1 MILTVSDEQGAS
13 QEVQGQL
20 YWPLD
25 DPVMYGAPMVN
36 QTLTTI
42 QRLTTG
48 MPQYILMTFGHS
60 TAPTFAGNPQDQ
72 LASAQAL
79 AAANGGVL
87 PVRIEPV
94 ARVVVT
100 IDHMRDIAKIA
111 AETVEKWDAF
121 VAQTKDAT

>member
-1 MILTVSDEQGAS
+1 MITTVTEEQGAS

-25 DPVMYGAPMVN
+25 DAVMHAAPMVN

-60 TAPTFAGNPQDQ
+60 TPPTFAGNPEDQ
-72 LASAQAL
+72 LATAQAM

-94 ARVVVT
+94 ARFVVT

-111 AETVEKWDAF
+111 AETVQKWEAF
-121 VAQTKDAT
+121 VAQTKDAS

>member
-1 MILTVSDEQGAS
+1 MILDVSDEQGANLD
-13 QEVQGQL
+13 VQGQL

-25 DPVMYGAPMVN
+25 DPVMLAAPMVN

-48 MPQYILMTFGHS
+48 MPQYVLLTFGHS
-60 TAPTFAGNPQDQ
+60 TPPTFAGNPQDQ
-72 LASAQAL
+72 ITAARAL

-100 IDHMRDIAKIA
+100 IDHLRDIAKIA